1 MVRKMRKI
9 IIWMLAVMILIYTN
23 SIAEQFT
30 LTMSGHSMDPTLSDN
45 DVVLFDDSL
54 NPHRNDIVL
63 CEYPNRS
70 DVLFIK
76 RVVGVPGD
84 RVYRK
89 NEVTHVV
96 YEYLG
101 KTNDIALDGR
111 YSDYFPNGSPNDYN
125 EYTLE
130 NNEYFVIGDNV
141 YNSHDSRDWKD
152 DDPEYD
158 VGPLGREKIVA
169 VAIGKLEDIK

>member
-1 MVRKMRKI
+1 MRKI
-9 IIWMLAVMILIYTN
+9 IIWMFAVMILLNTN
-23 SIAEQFT
+23 SVAEQFT
-30 LTMSGHSMDPTLSDN
+30 LTMSGHSMEPTLSDN
-45 DVVLFDDSL
+45 DVVLFDNSV

-70 DVLFIK
+70 NVWFIK

-84 RVYRK
+84 QVYKK

-101 KTNDIALDGR
+101 KTNDIALDER
-111 YSDYFPNGSPNDYN
+111 YADYFPNGSPNDYN

-158 VGPLGREKIVA
+158 VGPLGREKILA